1 MVSTTSVKKTEN
13 AAVTAESAK
22 ISRKFMRAVME
33 GDNTRADETFSEL
46 ISKKLESRIREV
58 VSKENS
64 RELSK

>member
-1 MVSTTSVKKTEN
+1 MISKTSTKKTEN
-13 AAVTAESAK
+13 TAITAESAK

-33 GDNTRADETFSEL
+33 GDDAMADETFSKL
-46 ISKKLESRIREV
+46 ISKKLESRIREI